1 MSFTPSSASAKRV
14 HFNREVSKWSLGSP
28 APTIQRI
35 STVENQE
42 NICDSNIVN
51 TNKKLNIHQQQ
62 SSSQF
67 SNENNLITVGIRV
80 RPLNAK
86 EKSSGNSNILKIND
100 TTNEITLTDRLSKL
114 HKFSCDFVITNQQVN
129 VKQQEADVCV
139 EDSQQLYVYEKIGKP
154 LLNKAYDGY
163 NVSIFAY
170 GQTGS
175 GKTYSMIGTNDQ
187 PGLIPRFFEDLFER
201 KSQRDQI
208 GYSTHV
214 EISYYE
220 IYNEKIY
227 DLLRSA
233 DAKEKP
239 SSTSNQHALNG
250 RNLQIRENP
259 QTGPYIVDLLSLSA
273 NSAADAKLW

>member
-1 MSFTPSSASAKRV
+1 MSFTPSSASSKRV
-14 HFNREVSKWSLGSP
+14 HFNREVSKWSLGSNT
-28 APTIQRI
+28 PTIQRL
-35 STVENQE
+35 STVSSNSTSSENQE
-42 NICDSNIVN
+42 NLGSCKKANRLPN
-51 TNKKLNIHQQQ
+51 TNTN
-62 SSSQF
+62 SSS
-67 SNENNLITVGIRV
+67 NDTNLITVGVRV

-86 EKSSGNSNILKIND
+86 EKAAGYHNILRINEEK
-100 TTNEITLTDRLSKL
+100 TELVVNDRSNK
-114 HKFSCDFVITNQQVN
+114 HHTFSCDFVITNQQ
-129 VKQQEADVCV
+129 KSLSSELIEDS

-175 GKTYSMIGTNDQ
+175 GKTYSMIGTSEQ

-201 KSQRDQI
+201 KAQRDQI
-208 GYSTHV
+208 VSSTHV

-233 DAKEKP
+233 DSKDSKEG
-239 SSTSNQHALNG
+239 NQAWVM
-250 RNLQIRENP
+250 RIDE
-259 QTGPYIVDLLSLSA
+259 
-273 NSAADAKLW
+273 